1 MFCSKAPR
9 SLRNKEN
16 CLLSSV
22 GCWGKISR
30 LNNNECKKYG
40 FEEGEYLCVRHFD
53 EERKQKQ
60 QPGCCFPKRS
70 LEDTCSGVLTN
81 CPQRLVAVFK
91 ELDAVKTGYGKIC
104 LGHLKQADSDERITG
119 NKCYVSARKV
129 RVLHW
134 YSQFAFLSFASRKLL
149 LSFVLIATTRR
160 KWSEPHK
167 GFPKGCT

>member
-22 GCWGKISR
+22 GCWGKISH
-30 LNNNECKKYG
+30 LNNNECKRYG

-70 LEDTCSGVLTN
+70 LEDTCSGVQTN

-91 ELDAVKTGYGKIC
+91 EPDTVKTGYGKIC
-104 LGHLKQADSDERITG
+104 LGHLQLACERRRISGCRLSPVYGGDKRQPEIRLRSQAICKR
-119 NKCYVSARKV
+119 R
-129 RVLHW
+129 
-134 YSQFAFLSFASRKLL
+134 
-149 LSFVLIATTRR
+149 IATR
-160 KWSEPHK
+160 
-167 GFPKGCT
+167 G